1 MGKFVKKLGC
11 ILMKKELD
19 MGKEKFIK
27 LLLTFSV
34 PCVISLLVR
43 ALYNIV
49 DQIFIGQSVGYLDN
63 AATNVVYPFTVIAL
77 AVSLLI
83 GDGTTALFSLSL
95 GKKDNK
101 TANKCVGNSIII
113 SFLLGIIITLIGVI
127 FKEGMLSL
135 FGVTKNTYGYAKD
148 YLNIILIGMPFY
160 VVVNTLNSVIR
171 ADNSSKY
178 AMFATLIG
186 ALLNIILDPIFI
198 FVFNTG
204 VKGAALATIISQII
218 SCFFTLIYFK
228 KTKIISLSKES
239 MKFDLGITKKVA
251 SLGVSSFITQIS
263 IVIIAAL
270 ANNLMVK
277 YGIDSKFGA
286 NIPLSAFGIVMKVF
300 GIVVS
305 IFVGVSVGG
314 QPIIGYNYGA
324 GNIKRVKETH
334 KLIIL
339 INIIVRLIA
348 TIIFEFFPQS
358 IIKIFG
364 SESALYNEYAVLC
377 FRIYLGTILLC
388 SVTKSTGIFLQSI
401 GSSVKAMI
409 LSVARD
415 VVFIGTAMIILA
427 SIYGVVGLLFSAIIA
442 DILTFILTI
451 WFTLEFYHKAKER
464 NAYSTSLESIGDG
477 KTIINNHIV
486 ITISREYGSGGRYVG
501 QLLAKK
507 LGINFYDKELIKL
520 IAKDTGFTE
529 NYIENNIESSTSLNS
544 FYNNDDKMFASETK
558 IVKNLAKKES

>member
-19 MGKEKFIK
+19 MGKEKISK

-34 PCVISLLVR
+34 SCVISLLVG

-49 DQIFIGQSVGYLDN
+49 DQIFIGQSVGYLGN

-127 FKEGMLSL
+127 FKEGTLSL

-160 VVVNTLNSVIR
+160 VVVNTLNRVIR
-171 ADNSSKY
+171 ADNSPKY

-198 FVFNTG
+198 FVYNTG

-286 NIPLSAFGIVMKVF
+286 DIPLSAFGIVMKVF

-339 INIIVRLIA
+339 INIIVGLIA

-364 SESALYNEYAVLC
+364 SESALYNEY
-377 FRIYLGTILLC
+377 
-388 SVTKSTGIFLQSI
+388 
-401 GSSVKAMI
+401 
-409 LSVARD
+409 
-415 VVFIGTAMIILA
+415 
-427 SIYGVVGLLFSAIIA
+427 
-442 DILTFILTI
+442 
-451 WFTLEFYHKAKER
+451 EFYV
-464 NAYSTSLESIGDG
+464 LE
-477 KTIINNHIV
+477 
-486 ITISREYGSGGRYVG
+486 
-501 QLLAKK
+501 
-507 LGINFYDKELIKL
+507 
-520 IAKDTGFTE
+520 
-529 NYIENNIESSTSLNS
+529 YI
-544 FYNNDDKMFASETK
+544 
-558 IVKNLAKKES
+558 

>member
-1 MGKFVKKLGC
+1 
-11 ILMKKELD
+11 MKKELD
-19 MGKEKFIK
+19 MGKEKISK

-34 PCVISLLVR
+34 PCVISLLVG

-101 TANKCVGNSIII
+101 TANMCVGNSIII
-113 SFLLGIIITLIGVI
+113 SFLLRIIITLIGVI

-171 ADNSSKY
+171 ADNSPKY

-251 SLGVSSFITQIS
+251 SLGISSFITQIS

-286 NIPLSAFGIVMKVF
+286 DIPLSAFGIVMKVF

-339 INIIVRLIA
+339 INIIVGLIA

-358 IIKIFG
+358 IIKIFD
-364 SESALYNEYAVLC
+364 SESALYNEY
-377 FRIYLGTILLC
+377 
-388 SVTKSTGIFLQSI
+388 
-401 GSSVKAMI
+401 
-409 LSVARD
+409 
-415 VVFIGTAMIILA
+415 
-427 SIYGVVGLLFSAIIA
+427 
-442 DILTFILTI
+442 
-451 WFTLEFYHKAKER
+451 EFYV
-464 NAYSTSLESIGDG
+464 LE
-477 KTIINNHIV
+477 
-486 ITISREYGSGGRYVG
+486 
-501 QLLAKK
+501 
-507 LGINFYDKELIKL
+507 
-520 IAKDTGFTE
+520 
-529 NYIENNIESSTSLNS
+529 YI
-544 FYNNDDKMFASETK
+544 
-558 IVKNLAKKES
+558 

>member
-19 MGKEKFIK
+19 MGKEKISK

-34 PCVISLLVR
+34 SCVISLLVG

-49 DQIFIGQSVGYLDN
+49 DQIFIGQSVGYLGN

-127 FKEGMLSL
+127 FKEGTLSL

-160 VVVNTLNSVIR
+160 VVVNTLNRVIR
-171 ADNSSKY
+171 ADNSPKY

-251 SLGVSSFITQIS
+251 SLSVSSFITQIS

-286 NIPLSAFGIVMKVF
+286 DIPLSAFGIVMKVF

-339 INIIVRLIA
+339 INIIVGLIA

-364 SESALYNEYAVLC
+364 SESALYNEY
-377 FRIYLGTILLC
+377 
-388 SVTKSTGIFLQSI
+388 
-401 GSSVKAMI
+401 
-409 LSVARD
+409 
-415 VVFIGTAMIILA
+415 
-427 SIYGVVGLLFSAIIA
+427 
-442 DILTFILTI
+442 
-451 WFTLEFYHKAKER
+451 EFYV
-464 NAYSTSLESIGDG
+464 LE
-477 KTIINNHIV
+477 
-486 ITISREYGSGGRYVG
+486 
-501 QLLAKK
+501 
-507 LGINFYDKELIKL
+507 
-520 IAKDTGFTE
+520 
-529 NYIENNIESSTSLNS
+529 YI
-544 FYNNDDKMFASETK
+544 
-558 IVKNLAKKES
+558 